1 MPLATADFP
10 RLVES
15 LGSHFLILLEIFVS
29 PLSLGRRDTMINL
42 AAQRSESRD
51 TMKHTP
57 SVVALAALALFLL
70 ASPSH
75 AQLGDLLKKGQD
87 IAGGGKSGSAGS
99 AVGNLSTGELTQGL
113 KEALR
118 VGSDRVVTRV
128 GAADGYNG
136 DAAIHLPLPDS
147 LKSVQSAL
155 RTAGMSAMLDDL
167 ELRLN
172 RAAEAA
178 APKAK
183 ALFVDAISQMTV
195 DDARKIY
202 DGPKDA
208 ATRYF
213 QGKMSKPLAKEMAP
227 VVSESLSEVGAI
239 QSYDRVMGQ
248 YKSIPFVPDAKA
260 NLTEYVVEK
269 GMDGIFYY
277 LAKEEAAIRTNPV
290 KRTTAVLQKVF
301 GSN

>member
-1 MPLATADFP
+1 MKYARA
-10 RLVES
+10 
-15 LGSHFLILLEIFVS
+15 FLPF
-29 PLSLGRRDTMINL
+29 
-42 AAQRSESRD
+42 AAF
-51 TMKHTP
+51 
-57 SVVALAALALFLL
+57 AALLL
-70 ASPSH
+70 ASPGQ
-75 AQLGDLLKKGQD
+75 AQFSDLLKKGQD
-87 IAGGGKSGSAGS
+87 MLGGDKSSGAGS
-99 AVGNLSTGELTQGL
+99 AASNLSTGEITQGL

-118 VGSDRVVTRV
+118 VGSDRVVTQV
-128 GAADGYNG
+128 GATDGYNG
-136 DAAIHLPLPDS
+136 DKAIHLPLPDS
-147 LKSVQSAL
+147 LQSVQSAL
-155 RTAGMSAMLDDL
+155 RTAGMSSMLDDL

-213 QGKMSKPLAKEMAP
+213 QGKMSKPLAKEMSP

-260 NLTEYVVEK
+260 DLTEYVVEK